1 MSLRAIQ
8 LTRAAILSLGAVL
21 LAGTGLQAG
30 DRALT
35 TSHAVAQP
43 APAPSPRFLP
53 PPEPFTI
60 TLAVTPP
67 VAKEPVFVQLRG
79 PDGNVR
85 SFPLEGGRDA
95 ITYSSVVLRPG
106 QSLTIHLAAAK

>member
-21 LAGTGLQAG
+21 LAGSGLQAG

-35 TSHAVAQP
+35 TSHPVAQPATQP

-95 ITYSSVVLRPG
+95 ITYSPVVLRPG
-106 QSLTIHLAAAK
+106 QSLTM